1 MTDTERLRER
11 YDGAVEAAPDTLLT
25 LEAAETL
32 HLAARGRDGPACH
45 DSEPREWRRVKT
57 RDALSFGAELCGACF
72 RMHFEHLSR
81 DPSSPVERVDTETE
95 PEVESVARTTA
106 DGGRPVPLSA
116 QTERV
121 ARVSGSSSVY
131 HAPTQHGALCGVD
144 ADVTVEREIL
154 EGHYRSCRDCFDV
167 EEG

>member
-1 MTDTERLRER
+1 MTDTNRLRDR

-72 RMHFEHLSR
+72 RMYFEHVSR
-81 DPSSPVERVDTETE
+81 DPSSPVERVDTEAE
-95 PEVESVARTTA
+95 PEVEIVARVKA
-106 DGGRPVPLSA
+106 DGGRPAPLLSVSE
-116 QTERV
+116 QV
-121 ARVSGSSSVY
+121 ARSFGGSQIY
-131 HAPTQHGALCGVD
+131 HAPTAEGAFCD
-144 ADVTVEREIL
+144 ADTDDIVEREAL
-154 EGHYRSCRDCFDV
+154 EPHYRPCGECFDV